1 MHVLPPP
8 TSDGPDVGV
17 TNNVSMATGGGVTG
31 NSTAAKHF
39 KMRDGKKMSQI
50 RDSNEEAEFMQ
61 VLSGCDSSNGSDRHL
76 PSMHAMT
83 SKGKT
88 PGMRMTN
95 IRITEVQ
102 PEEMKTARI

>member
-1 MHVLPPP
+1 
-8 TSDGPDVGV
+8 
-17 TNNVSMATGGGVTG
+17 
-31 NSTAAKHF
+31 
-39 KMRDGKKMSQI
+39 
-50 RDSNEEAEFMQ
+50 MQ

-95 IRITEVQ
+95 IRIAEVQ
-102 PEEMKTARI
+102 PEEMKTSTRVPNKELQEIKLMSGGPKD